1 VLDTVTLTLKL
12 AAITTL
18 ILLLISIPLG
28 AWLAFN
34 KRWYKEIINTLV
46 ALPLVLPPTVIGF
59 YLLIMLSPVSGVGQ
73 FLQNQLDLRLVFT
86 FEGLVLGSVVYSLPF
101 VVQPIKNAFESM
113 GSDPLEIAATLG
125 ASPIDRFVTV
135 AIPLARAGILT
146 GAVLGFAHTLGEFGL
161 VMMIGG
167 NIPNETRVLSLAIY
181 DHVEALEWD
190 KAHILSFGMLIGAF
204 ILILTMNLIDR
215 KLRWAK

>member
-146 GAVLGFAHTLGEFGL
+146 GAVLGFAHT
-161 VMMIGG
+161 
-167 NIPNETRVLSLAIY
+167 
-181 DHVEALEWD
+181 
-190 KAHILSFGMLIGAF
+190 
-204 ILILTMNLIDR
+204 
-215 KLRWAK
+215 